1 MTQQKGKPK
10 VKVNA
15 SHVRRRD
22 LCKQYGFCTAG
33 FVKPFY
39 PLFLL
44 QARTGKGK
52 LYIVVKLC
60 HCAFLL

>member
-1 MTQQKGKPK
+1 MTQQKGNPK

-15 SHVRRRD
+15 SHVRHG

-44 QARTGKGK
+44 QTRTGRAN
-52 LYIVVKLC
+52 C
-60 HCAFLL
+60 T

>member
-15 SHVRRRD
+15 SHVRHG

-44 QARTGKGK
+44 QTRTGKGK
-52 LYIVVKLC
+52 LYIVVRLC